1 MRIDLK
7 RMDEGRLRAV
17 ASLLENEYYEQ
28 RSFVKVMEEFRDQR
42 RKDLVWAVG
51 DLERRQGYCQ
61 ALEDVCILI
70 TGAGAEIRDRQSRG

>member
-17 ASLLENEYYEQ
+17 AALLENEHYEQ
-28 RSFVKVMEEFRDQR
+28 RGFVKVMEEVRDER
-42 RKDLVWAVG
+42 REKLVWTVV
-51 DLERRQGYCQ
+51 DFERQQGYCQ

-70 TGAGAEIRDRQSRG
+70 AGAGAEIRRRNQG